1 MLGEIFGAQDENER
15 ALLDKLLGTTDASV
29 AAASTAA
36 KPSDQK

>member
-1 MLGEIFGAQDENER
+1 MLRKIFGALDEDER
-15 ALLDKLLGTTDASV
+15 ALLDKLLGTIDASV